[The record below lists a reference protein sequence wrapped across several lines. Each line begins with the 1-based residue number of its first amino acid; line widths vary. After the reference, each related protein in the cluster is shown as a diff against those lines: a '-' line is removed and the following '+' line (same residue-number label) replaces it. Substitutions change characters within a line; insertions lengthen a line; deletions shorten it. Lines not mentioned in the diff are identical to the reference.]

1 MKWAFPG
8 SIAVHVPL
16 LEGKSGSLV
25 MHSITEVGRC
35 GKGAERG
42 WFAWD
47 QRDHISLP
55 VRYSQIDGMTVSL
68 QPRAVTA
75 SPLILYQSPPLSG
88 ILLRKQLRHRKF
100 SKVRISIPG
109 GQIGVG
115 QFLGLCKVVDMLRTA
130 ESELRHLISLQNIEH
145 LQNGHSLSIWRNF
158 PNIISS
164 IVHRDRFDPDG

>member
-1 MKWAFPG
+1 
-8 SIAVHVPL
+8 
-16 LEGKSGSLV
+16 
-25 MHSITEVGRC
+25 
-35 GKGAERG
+35 
-42 WFAWD
+42 
-47 QRDHISLP
+47 
-55 VRYSQIDGMTVSL
+55 MTVSL

-130 ESELRHLISLQNIEH
+130 ESELRHLISLQDRKSTRLN
-145 LQNGHSLSIWRNF
+145 
-158 PNIISS
+158 SS
-164 IVHRDRFDPDG
+164 HVATSYAVVCL